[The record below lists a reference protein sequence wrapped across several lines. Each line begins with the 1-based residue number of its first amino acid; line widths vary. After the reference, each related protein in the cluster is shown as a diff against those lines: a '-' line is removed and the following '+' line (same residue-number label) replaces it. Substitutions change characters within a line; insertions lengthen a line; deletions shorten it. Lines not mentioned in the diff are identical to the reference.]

1 MGGQPVNVSD
11 LPPQIRKRLKEHR
24 VTRSLRR
31 QPKVFTDTTD
41 FSRIDYGDIIMVDD
55 RYFLVVAYTKEGRFG
70 VDDQVKPWVPK
81 VEDLESGEKYI
92 IKLVFHETFN
102 ITLGPFTIPC
112 YRNPE
117 KEARVLELVRG
128 HPHFMQGRAVPDAAG
143 NLVRILDIINGI
155 RLDRLIHRDE
165 LSHREYFFT
174 RLPDILSSFLPCV
187 DGIAMLHDHG
197 LRHGDI
203 RRDHILVERHTGLYR
218 WIDFDYDFYLPE
230 KPFALD
236 LYELGNLLMYLT
248 ARGNFYIRD
257 ILADPSLGEKVADSI
272 TPDDFSLLSKNR
284 IANLQKIFP
293 YIPDSLNNIFLHFS
307 LGTEVFYD
315 SVHEL
320 YEDLAKAV
328 NQGW

>member
-1 MGGQPVNVSD
+1 MKVKE
-11 LPPQIRKRLKEHR
+11 LPPQIQQRLKEHR
-24 VTRSLRR
+24 VTRGLRR
-31 QPKVFTDTTD
+31 QSRIFADTTD

-55 RYFLVVAYTKEGRFG
+55 RYFLVVAYTREGRFG

-81 VEDLESGEKYI
+81 VEDLETGEKYI
-92 IKLVFHETFN
+92 VKLVFHETFD

-117 KEARVLELVRG
+117 KEARVLELVQG
-128 HPHFMQGRAVPDAAG
+128 HPHFMQGKAALDAAG
-143 NLVRILDIINGI
+143 NLVRILDIIDGS
-155 RLDRLIHRDE
+155 RLDRIIHRGD

-174 RLPDILSSFLPCV
+174 ELPTILANYLPCV
-187 DGIAMLHDHG
+187 EGIGMLHDHG

-203 RRDHILVERHTGLYR
+203 RRDHIFVERHTGLYR

-248 ARGNFYIRD
+248 ARDNFYIRD
-257 ILADPSLGEKVADSI
+257 ILADPSLGEEVAQAIEPGDY
-272 TPDDFSLLSKNR
+272 SLLSKNR
-284 IANLQKIFP
+284 IANLKKIYP

-307 LGTEVFYD
+307 LGTEVFYE

-320 YEDLAKAV
+320 TQELSEAVAK
-328 NQGW
+328 GW